1 MDVEQLKEKIVRAK
15 EAKSTSEQARLQLE
29 LGRLL
34 EENQLFNE
42 AIESYLNGLT
52 FLKAK
57 KKSTSLYYELNQAVG
72 AALLEAEKFEMALP
86 YLRTVESYSRENQR
100 YDQLATVLSLEGII
114 QEKLGA
120 YEKAIALQVESLGL
134 FEKEDDFAKV
144 ALVQEHLGSIYED
157 LELYEKADSLFRE
170 SYAYWQGSGTGTEIN
185 ILNNLGDVLRKKGQE
200 EKSLVFT
207 QTALEMADSLG
218 LDDERQSAYKD
229 LSKCYALLGHYQK
242 AHHYLKKAEQL
253 SEQLQSRHNSDQ
265 LNALQALYETQLK
278 QGEIDLLTQ
287 QNAAQRSRL
296 YLLLLIVVGLVL
308 FSLLW
313 SRLFAKQKRS
323 ERKQQVYKEQLLEA
337 KLLNKQQNEEALKR
351 EVEHKT
357 SALSQYSL
365 HLAGKNKLLGD
376 LALQLKHMST
386 RQHFNTNQIL
396 KELAAELD
404 LHLSKENEW
413 DEFKTL
419 FSDIHPHFIHA
430 IQKLAKDDLSSAE
443 LRLGMLLR
451 LNLSSKEIASILHI
465 TPDSV
470 RVARHRFRKKL
481 GLPKEQDL
489 IQFLLSV

>member
-1 MDVEQLKEKIVRAK
+1 M
-15 EAKSTSEQARLQLE
+15 QLE

-34 EENQLFNE
+34 EEKQLYNE
-42 AIESYLNGLT
+42 AIESYLKGLAS
-52 FLKAK
+52 LKAEN
-57 KKSTSLYYELNQAVG
+57 KSTPLYYELNQAAG
-72 AALLEAEKFEMALP
+72 AAFLEAEKFEMALP
-86 YLRTVESYSRENQR
+86 YLRTVEFYSRQNHL

-114 QEKLGA
+114 QEKLGV
-120 YEKAIALQVESLGL
+120 YEKAIALQLESLGHL
-134 FEKEDDFAKV
+134 ERENDPARV
-144 ALVQEHLGSIYED
+144 ALVHEHLGSVYED
-157 LELYEKADSLFRE
+157 LEQFDKADSLFRE
-170 SYAYWQGSGTGTEIN
+170 SYFYWKGSGTETEIN

-200 EKSLVFT
+200 EKSLAYT
-207 QTALEMADSLG
+207 QKALNMADSLG

-229 LSKCYALLGHYQK
+229 LSKCYALLGQYQK
-242 AHHYLKKAEQL
+242 AHHYLEKVEQL

-265 LNALQALYETQLK
+265 LNALQALFETQLK

-287 QNAAQRSRL
+287 QNSAQRSRL

-308 FSLLW
+308 FSFLWYRLLV
-313 SRLFAKQKRS
+313 KQKRS

-337 KLLNKQQNEEALKR
+337 QLLNKQQNERALKR

-365 HLAGKNKLLGD
+365 HLAQKNKLLGD

-386 RQHFNTNQIL
+386 RQHINTNL
-396 KELAAELD
+396 KLKKLAAELD

-419 FSDIHPHFIHA
+419 FADIHPHFIQA
-430 IQKLAKDDLSSAE
+430 IQKLAKEDLSSAE

-451 LNLSSKEIASILHI
+451 LTLSSKEIASILHI

-470 RVARHRFRKKL
+470 RVARYRFRKKL
-481 GLPKEQDL
+481 GLSKEQDL